1 MRLRIAFALL
11 LTTSL
16 IAGCKPNPT
25 PRPPAPKTI
34 AAADSSLFR
43 P

>member
-16 IAGCKPNPT
+16 IAGCKPNPA

-34 AAADSSLFR
+34 AAADGSLFR